1 VGPVACLSFPSDGVQ
16 GGSNRCD
23 VAVGLGTGKHLFP
36 CPSKEDDLQFFDQA
50 RAPEYKQSLWSL
62 PGIYEALL
70 EKEEDGMY
78 FIAAYAVMEPSTYPV
93 NTTNAPDWT
102 KFAKLSHRTAYK
114 DPRIVA
120 RKLGLVQAA
129 ARYRFHSVP
138 FPFSLA
144 KSFVLYIGA
153 CSITM
158 SAVSRGA
165 SRISIGE
172 ISGSSRGT
180 L

>member
-1 VGPVACLSFPSDGVQ
+1 V
-16 GGSNRCD
+16 R
-23 VAVGLGTGKHLFP
+23 T
-36 CPSKEDDLQFFDQA
+36 
-50 RAPEYKQSLWSL
+50 PEYKQSLWSL
-62 PGIYEALL
+62 PGVYEALL
-70 EKEEDGMY
+70 EKEEDGTY
-78 FIAAYAVMEPSTYPV
+78 FIAAYAVMEPSAHPV

-102 KFAKLSHRTAYK
+102 KYPELSHRTVYE

-138 FPFSLA
+138 FPFSPA

-153 CSITM
+153 CSVIVL
-158 SAVSRGA
+158 AVSQGA
-165 SRISIGE
+165 SRIGIGE